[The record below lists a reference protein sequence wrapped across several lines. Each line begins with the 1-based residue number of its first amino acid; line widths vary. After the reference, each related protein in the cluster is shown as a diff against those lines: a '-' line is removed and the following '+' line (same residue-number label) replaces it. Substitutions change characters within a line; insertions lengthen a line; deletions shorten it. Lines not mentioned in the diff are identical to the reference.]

1 MDAFNLFGA
10 AITAGFGLLGLL
22 APKRAA
28 DLVGLKAVSKPGHSE
43 FRATYGG
50 LFLALGLAPLLMRE
64 PAAFAIAGLAWLG
77 AAAGRIA
84 SIQLDRAFSMKNV
97 AAVGL
102 EAVVGLL
109 LLVGRPLDAFVSQ
122 FGV

>member
-1 MDAFNLFGA
+1 MDAFNLIGA
-10 AITAGFGLLGLL
+10 AITAGFGLLGLI

-28 DLVGLKAVSKPGHSE
+28 DIVGLKALSKPGHSE

-50 LFLALGLAPLLMRE
+50 LFLALGLAPFLMRD

-77 AAAGRIA
+77 AAGGRA
-84 SIQLDRAFSMKNV
+84 LSIRLDRAFSVKNV

-109 LLVGRPLDAFVSQ
+109 LLVGRPLDSLVSRI
-122 FGV
+122 GV